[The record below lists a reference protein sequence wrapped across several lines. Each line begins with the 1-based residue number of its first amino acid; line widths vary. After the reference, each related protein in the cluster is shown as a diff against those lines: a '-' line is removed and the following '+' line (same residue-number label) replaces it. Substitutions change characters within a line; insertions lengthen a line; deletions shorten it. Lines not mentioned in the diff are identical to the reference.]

1 MVAPSHR
8 PTRQAPRLLPGLSS
22 DRRERQRLRY
32 CWPVWYSLDGK
43 VDLEQGRM
51 VDLCAGGACFLA
63 LLGEYFERG
72 MQIWLRGDYP
82 LEQKELFQM
91 GSFTTVGQVLRTQPA
106 GPSLRQ
112 VVVHFKT
119 PLEPDAYYCAQ

>member
-1 MVAPSHR
+1 M
-8 PTRQAPRLLPGLSS
+8 
-22 DRRERQRLRY
+22 
-32 CWPVWYSLDGK
+32 
-43 VDLEQGRM
+43 DLKQGRM

-63 LLGEYFERG
+63 LQGEYFERG

-91 GSFTTVGQVLRTQPA
+91 GSFATVGQVLRTQPA

-112 VVVHFKT
+112 VVVQFKT
-119 PLEPDAYYCAQ
+119 PLEANAHSSAQRDSSAQSFAYF